1 MNKAKVLEVSLV
13 LSTALAILYW
23 YTSIKIYLYLAIAIG
38 LVGILIPPLAN
49 LIAKG
54 WFKLAD
60 LLSFVMSRI
69 ILGTLFFLVLFP
81 ISLLYRIGRTD
92 KLQIRKSETT
102 TWVTRNHQYME
113 NDLENIW

>member
-13 LSTALAILYW
+13 ISTALAIVYW
-23 YTSIKIYLYLAIAIG
+23 RSSIKTYLYLAIAIG
-38 LVGILIPPLAN
+38 LIGILIPPLAN

-60 LLSFVMSRI
+60 ILSFVMSRI
-69 ILGTLFFLVLFP
+69 ILGILFYLVLFP
-81 ISLLYRIGRTD
+81 ISLLYRIGRTE
-92 KLQIRKSETT
+92 KLQIRKPAST